1 MKVVD
6 AAIVVADLE
15 GSSEFAN
22 LASLEEYNRLVREYQ
37 WRAHEAILRYTRE
50 SALTLAN
57 VERAGRGDE
66 VVLIVHSLT
75 REENAVHALK
85 LALLLRE
92 AWLYSDFN
100 RKRLEDGKDFAH
112 VRVGI
117 GEGRVVVEKGA
128 WAQSET
134 AEGFAISQAKR
145 IEGEAGTARAKILL
159 KATLKPFVEKGV
171 SGITL
176 GETRSLGKLKGVG
189 EVEACPVE
197 AYDGWLAEMK
207 QRREEKETDRYILNM
222 QGYMAQMSGDLG
234 EARRLYEKALVLNPQ
249 SASVHNQLGSLAEA
263 EGNFK
268 EAEREFRLAVSLAPG
283 EMERHGNLGLA
294 LLNQRKFEESLP
306 EFEAAL
312 RAEGEEQSKWQTH
325 LAAALHSLGR
335 FDESLAAYL
344 KAVAMNPDYPTVHY
358 NLACLYAQ
366 MGRKAHALEELKEAR
381 RTGFKTGRQTVRE
394 DPDFASLLGDPEFE
408 ALAADWPKR
417 K

>member
-57 VERAGRGDE
+57 LERAGRGDE
-66 VVLIVHSLT
+66 VVLIVHSLA

-117 GEGRVVVEKGA
+117 GEGKVVVEKGA
-128 WAQSET
+128 WAPSET

-197 AYDGWLAEMK
+197 AYEGWLAEL
-207 QRREEKETDRYILNM
+207 RHHREEKETDVYVWVM
-222 QGYMAQMSGDLG
+222 QGYAAQMSGNLA
-234 EARRLYEKALVLNPQ
+234 EARRLYEKALALNSQ
-249 SASVHNQLGSLAEA
+249 SGTVHNNLGTLAEA

-268 EAEREFRLAVSLAPG
+268 EAEREFRLAISLDPG
-283 EMERHGNLGLA
+283 DVERHGNLGLA
-294 LLNQRKFEESLP
+294 LLNQGKAEEALT
-306 EFEAAL
+306 EFETAV
-312 RAEGEEQSKWQTH
+312 RACGDEQFKWQTH
-325 LAAALHSLGR
+325 LATALHTLER
-335 FDESLAAYL
+335 FDEALVAYL
-344 KAVAMNPDYPTVHY
+344 KALALNPEYPLVHY

-366 MGRKAHALEELKEAR
+366 MGRKAHAIEELKEAER
-381 RTGFKTGRQTVRE
+381 AGFKNKEIIRD
-394 DPDFASLLGDPEFE
+394 DPDLASLLGDPEFE
-408 ALAADWPKR
+408 ALVAEWDKQ

>member
-1 MKVVD
+1 VD

-50 SALTLAN
+50 SALTLGN
-57 VERAGRGDE
+57 LERAGRGDE
-66 VVLIVHSLT
+66 VVLIVHSLA

-117 GEGRVVVEKGA
+117 GEGRVVLEKGA

-197 AYDGWLAEMK
+197 AYDGWIAELK
-207 QRREEKETDRYILNM
+207 RSREEKEADLYILNM
-222 QGYMAQMSGDLG
+222 QGYMAQMSGSLG
-234 EARRLYEKALVLNPQ
+234 EARRLYEKALTLNSQ
-249 SASVHNQLGSLAEA
+249 SGTVHNMLGTLAEA

-268 EAEREFRLAVSLAPG
+268 EAEREFRLSISLEPG
-283 EMERHGNLGLA
+283 DQERRGNLGLA
-294 LLNQRKFEESLP
+294 LLNQGKVEESLT
-306 EFEAAL
+306 EFETAVSAA
-312 RAEGEEQSKWQTH
+312 GEEQFKWQTH
-325 LAAALHSLGR
+325 LATALHTLER
-335 FDESLAAYL
+335 FDEALVAYL
-344 KAVAMNPDYPTVHY
+344 KALALNPEYPLVHY

-366 MGRKAHALEELKEAR
+366 MGRKAHAIEELKEAE
-381 RTGFKTGRQTVRE
+381 RTGFKNKGLIRG
-394 DPDFASLLGDPEFE
+394 DPDLANLLGDPEFE
-408 ALAADWPKR
+408 ALAAEWAGKG
-417 K
+417 

>member
-57 VERAGRGDE
+57 LERAGRGDE

-117 GEGRVVVEKGA
+117 GEGRVVLEKGA

-197 AYDGWLAEMK
+197 AYDGWIAELK
-207 QRREEKETDRYILNM
+207 RSREEKEADLYILNM
-222 QGYMAQMSGDLG
+222 QGYMAQMSGSLA
-234 EARRLYEKALVLNPQ
+234 EARRLYEKALTLNSQ
-249 SASVHNQLGSLAEA
+249 SGTVHNMLGTLAEA

-268 EAEREFRLAVSLAPG
+268 EAEREFRLSISLEPG
-283 EMERHGNLGLA
+283 DQERRGNLGLA
-294 LLNQRKFEESLP
+294 LLNQGKVEESLT
-306 EFEAAL
+306 EFETAVSAA
-312 RAEGEEQSKWQTH
+312 GEEQFKWQTH
-325 LAAALHSLGR
+325 LATALHTLER
-335 FDESLAAYL
+335 FDEALVAYL
-344 KAVAMNPDYPTVHY
+344 KALALNPEYPLVHY

-366 MGRKAHALEELKEAR
+366 MGRKAHAVEELKEAE
-381 RTGFKTGRQTVRE
+381 RTGFKNKGIIRG
-394 DPDFASLLGDPEFE
+394 DPDLANLLGDPEFE
-408 ALAADWPKR
+408 ALAAEWAGKG
-417 K
+417 

>member
-57 VERAGRGDE
+57 LERAGRGDE
-66 VVLIVHSLT
+66 VVLIVHSLA

-117 GEGRVVVEKGA
+117 GEGRVVLEKGA

-197 AYDGWLAEMK
+197 AYDGWIAELK
-207 QRREEKETDRYILNM
+207 RSREEKEADLYILNM
-222 QGYMAQMSGDLG
+222 QGYMAQMSGSLG
-234 EARRLYEKALVLNPQ
+234 EARRLYEKALTLNSQ
-249 SASVHNQLGSLAEA
+249 SATVHNMLGTLSEA

-268 EAEREFRLAVSLAPG
+268 EAEREFRLSISLEPG
-283 EMERHGNLGLA
+283 DQERRGNLGLA
-294 LLNQRKFEESLP
+294 LLNQGKVEESLT
-306 EFEAAL
+306 EFETAVGAA
-312 RAEGEEQSKWQTH
+312 GEEQFKWQTH
-325 LAAALHSLGR
+325 LATALHTLER
-335 FDESLAAYL
+335 FDEALVAYL
-344 KAVAMNPDYPTVHY
+344 KALALNPEYPLVHY

-366 MGRKAHALEELKEAR
+366 MGRKAHAIEELKESE
-381 RTGFKTGRQTVRE
+381 RTGFKNKGLIRG
-394 DPDFASLLGDPEFE
+394 DPDLANLLGDPEFE
-408 ALAADWPKR
+408 ALAAEWAGKG
-417 K
+417 

>member
-57 VERAGRGDE
+57 LERAGRGDE
-66 VVLIVHSLT
+66 VVLIVHSLS

-145 IEGEAGTARAKILL
+145 IEGEAGSARAKILL

-176 GETRSLGKLKGVG
+176 GETRALGKLKGVG

-197 AYDGWLAEMK
+197 AYDGWIAELK
-207 QRREEKETDRYILNM
+207 RSREEKESDLYILNM
-222 QGYMAQMSGDLG
+222 QGYMAQMSGSLG
-234 EARRLYEKALVLNPQ
+234 EAPRLYEKALALNSR
-249 SASVHNQLGSLAEA
+249 SATVHNMLGTLAEA

-268 EAEREFRLAVSLAPG
+268 EAERA
-283 EMERHGNLGLA
+283 
-294 LLNQRKFEESLP
+294 
-306 EFEAAL
+306 
-312 RAEGEEQSKWQTH
+312 
-325 LAAALHSLGR
+325 
-335 FDESLAAYL
+335 
-344 KAVAMNPDYPTVHY
+344 
-358 NLACLYAQ
+358 
-366 MGRKAHALEELKEAR
+366 
-381 RTGFKTGRQTVRE
+381 GFKNKEIIRD
-394 DPDFASLLGDPEFE
+394 DPDLANLLGDPEFE
-408 ALAADWPKR
+408 ALAAEWAGKG
-417 K
+417 

>member
-57 VERAGRGDE
+57 LERAGRGDE
-66 VVLIVHSLT
+66 VVLIVHSLS

-100 RKRLEDGKDFAH
+100 RQRLEDGKDFAH

-117 GEGRVVVEKGA
+117 GEGKVVVEKGV

-145 IEGEAGTARAKILL
+145 IEGEAGSARAKILL

-197 AYDGWLAEMK
+197 AYDGWIAELK
-207 QRREEKETDRYILNM
+207 RSREEKESDLYILNM
-222 QGYMAQMSGDLG
+222 QGYMAQMSGSLG
-234 EARRLYEKALVLNPQ
+234 EAPRLYEKALALNSR
-249 SASVHNQLGSLAEA
+249 SATVHNMLGTLAEA

-268 EAEREFRLAVSLAPG
+268 EAERA
-283 EMERHGNLGLA
+283 
-294 LLNQRKFEESLP
+294 
-306 EFEAAL
+306 
-312 RAEGEEQSKWQTH
+312 
-325 LAAALHSLGR
+325 
-335 FDESLAAYL
+335 
-344 KAVAMNPDYPTVHY
+344 
-358 NLACLYAQ
+358 
-366 MGRKAHALEELKEAR
+366 
-381 RTGFKTGRQTVRE
+381 GFKNKEIIRD
-394 DPDFASLLGDPEFE
+394 DPDLANLLGDPEFE
-408 ALAADWPKR
+408 ALAAEWAGKG
-417 K
+417 

>member
-57 VERAGRGDE
+57 LERAGRGDE
-66 VVLIVHSLT
+66 VVLIVHSLA

-117 GEGRVVVEKGA
+117 GEGRVVLEKGA

-176 GETRSLGKLKGVG
+176 GETRALGKLKGVG

-197 AYDGWLAEMK
+197 AYDGWIAELK
-207 QRREEKETDRYILNM
+207 RSREEKESDLYILNM
-222 QGYMAQMSGDLG
+222 QGYMAQMSGSLG
-234 EARRLYEKALVLNPQ
+234 EARRLYEKALTLNSQ
-249 SASVHNQLGSLAEA
+249 SATVHNMLGTLSEA

-268 EAEREFRLAVSLAPG
+268 EAEREFRLSISLEPG
-283 EMERHGNLGLA
+283 DQERRGNLGLA
-294 LLNQRKFEESLP
+294 LLNQGKVEEALT
-306 EFEAAL
+306 EFETAVGAC
-312 RAEGEEQSKWQTH
+312 GDEQFKWQTH
-325 LAAALHSLGR
+325 LATALHTLER
-335 FDESLAAYL
+335 FDEALVAYL
-344 KAVAMNPDYPTVHY
+344 KALALNPEYPLVHY

-366 MGRKAHALEELKEAR
+366 MGRKAHAIEELKEAE
-381 RTGFKTGRQTVRE
+381 RTGFKNKEIIRD
-394 DPDFASLLGDPEFE
+394 DPDLANLLGDPEFE
-408 ALAADWPKR
+408 ALVAEWAGKG
-417 K
+417 

>member
-57 VERAGRGDE
+57 LERAGRGDE
-66 VVLIVHSLT
+66 VVLIVHSLA
-75 REENAVHALK
+75 REKNAVHALK

-117 GEGRVVVEKGA
+117 GEGKVVVEKGV

-145 IEGEAGTARAKILL
+145 IEGEAGSARAKIML

-171 SGITL
+171 PGITL

-197 AYDGWLAEMK
+197 AYDGWIAEM
-207 QRREEKETDRYILNM
+207 RRSREEKEADIYILNM
-222 QGYMAQMSGDLG
+222 QGYAAQMSGSLA
-234 EARRLYEKALVLNPQ
+234 EARRLYEKALTLNSQ
-249 SASVHNQLGSLAEA
+249 NAVVHNQLGSLAEA

-268 EAEREFRLAVSLAPG
+268 EAEREFRLSISLDPG
-283 EMERHGNLGLA
+283 DQERRGNLGLA
-294 LLNQRKFEESLP
+294 LLKQGKVEESLT
-306 EFEAAL
+306 EFETAVRAA
-312 RAEGEEQSKWQTH
+312 GDEQFKWQTH
-325 LAAALHSLGR
+325 LATALHTLER
-335 FDESLAAYL
+335 FDEAQVSYL
-344 KAVAMNPDYPTVHY
+344 KALALNPEYPLVHY

-366 MGRKAHALEELKEAR
+366 MGRKAHALEELKEAE
-381 RTGFKTGRQTVRE
+381 RTGFKNKELIRG
-394 DPDFASLLGDPEFE
+394 DPDLANLLGDPEFE
-408 ALAADWPKR
+408 ALATEWAGNG
-417 K
+417 

>member
-22 LASLEEYNRLVREYQ
+22 LASLEEYNHLVREYQ

-57 VERAGRGDE
+57 LERAGRGDE

-117 GEGRVVVEKGA
+117 GEGKVVVEKGA

-197 AYDGWLAEMK
+197 AYDGWIAELRH
-207 QRREEKETDRYILNM
+207 RREEKEADLYILNM
-222 QGYMAQMSGDLG
+222 QGYMAQMSGSLA
-234 EARRLYEKALVLNPQ
+234 EARRLYEKALTLNSQ
-249 SASVHNQLGSLAEA
+249 SGTVHNMLGTLAEA

-268 EAEREFRLAVSLAPG
+268 EAEREFRLAISLEPG
-283 EMERHGNLGLA
+283 DVERHGNLGLA
-294 LLNQRKFEESLP
+294 LLNQGKTEEALT
-306 EFEAAL
+306 EFETAVRAA
-312 RAEGEEQSKWQTH
+312 GDEQFKWQTH
-325 LAAALHSLGR
+325 LATALHTLER
-335 FDESLAAYL
+335 FDEAQVAYL
-344 KAVAMNPDYPTVHY
+344 KALALNPEYPLVHY

-366 MGRKAHALEELKEAR
+366 MGRKAHAVEELKEAE
-381 RTGFKTGRQTVRE
+381 RTGFKNKGIIRG
-394 DPDFASLLGDPEFE
+394 DPDLANLLGDPEFE
-408 ALAADWPKR
+408 ALVAEWAGKG
-417 K
+417 